1 MNNNVNTTKQK
12 KIAEHVFVFQKQ
24 QKNQSFKFKHSLFF
38 VHNIMLFF
46 NHELHI
52 DIDENETNNAVH
64 YLDQKRET
72 KERLQCLKFATRPFF

>member
-1 MNNNVNTTKQK
+1 M
-12 KIAEHVFVFQKQ
+12 I
-24 QKNQSFKFKHSLFF
+24 LFF
-38 VHNIMLFF
+38 KNNRKNSHSNSNIAFFFCSQHHAFFF